1 MFIQF
6 IPPWIKYFA
15 MKENLNLWINK
26 TVVESAMRFAEQQ
39 GIDLSVA
46 IEDFLARL
54 VAESEQKDENTA
66 VLPVSGDACQNMT
79 DGAKWMVKE
88 EQVSYQVTKP
98 ISQAELNA
106 ECITL
111 EESKR
116 RIMKKIHDHF
126 HHS

>member
-1 MFIQF
+1 
-6 IPPWIKYFA
+6 
-15 MKENLNLWINK
+15 MKENLNLRINK
-26 TVVESAMRFAEQQ
+26 AVVESAMRFAEQQ

-46 IEDFLARL
+46 VEDFLSRL
-54 VAESEQKDENTA
+54 VAETEQKDENTA
-66 VLPVSGDACQNMT
+66 VLPVSRDACQKMT
-79 DGAKWMVKE
+79 DWAKWMVKE
-88 EQVSYQVTKP
+88 EQVSYQVTKT

-116 RIMKKIHDHF
+116 MIMKKIHDHF